1 MIGTVEPQTTTSAAK
16 IKRPINLSSKE
27 FANNKYAYYKWLREN
42 EPVHKGKMMSLI
54 GGYLIAGY
62 DDCVGLLKDDRFVRS
77 RSTATGGRSFPLPL
91 PKSLSMLMSILTAT
105 DPPDHRRLR
114 ALVHKTFTPRMLT
127 KLEKRVETLTHE
139 LLDAAEKS
147 KEQRAGKVAQSE
159 IQIDLMTAYA
169 YPIPVTIIAEM
180 LGIDAHE
187 IPEFSAYLES
197 IINGMSGLS
206 IIRTVAFDLPKSVK
220 FIRRLIERKRT
231 DPGDDI
237 MTRLIEAEE
246 DGDSLSEDE
255 LIAMVF
261 TLIVAGH
268 ETTYHLIVNAVYTLL
283 MHPEELARL
292 QAEPALIDSA
302 IEELMRF
309 NGPIHG
315 TDPIY
320 AAEEVSLS
328 GVTIPKG
335 AMVMPLLGS
344 ANRDPAAFENPDVL
358 DIARVHNRHL
368 GFGQGI
374 HYCLGAPLARME
386 TRIALQTL
394 FARYPNLRLAVSPD
408 ELEIVPAPGWHKYK
422 AMPVVLE

>member
-1 MIGTVEPQTTTSAAK
+1 MTIAMTQLNTITTVK
-16 IKRPINLSSKE
+16 IKRPINLSGKE

-42 EPVHKGKMMSLI
+42 EPVHKGKLMNFM

-62 DDCVGLLKDDRFVRS
+62 DDCVNLLKDERFVRN
-77 RSTATGGRSFPLPL
+77 RTTATGGRKFPIPL
-91 PKSLSMLMSILTAT
+91 PKSLSILMSALTAT

-114 ALVHKTFTPRMLT
+114 TLVHKAFTPRMLT
-127 KLEKRVETLTHE
+127 KLERRIESLTHE
-139 LLDAAEKS
+139 LLDAAERS
-147 KEQRAGKVAQSE
+147 AKEGQQV
-159 IQIDLMTAYA
+159 DLMRAYA

-187 IPEFSAYLES
+187 IPKFSAYIES
-197 IINGMSGLS
+197 IINGMTGLS
-206 IIRTVAFDLPKSVK
+206 MIRTIAFDLPKSVK
-220 FIRRLIERKRT
+220 FVRRLIERKRAN
-231 DPGDDI
+231 PGDDI

-255 LIAMVF
+255 LVAMVF

-283 MHPEELARL
+283 MHPEVLAQLR
-292 QAEPALIDSA
+292 AEPTLMDSA

-320 AAEEVSLS
+320 ATEEVILH

-335 AMVMPLLGS
+335 SMVTPLLGS
-344 ANRDPAAFENPDVL
+344 ANRDPAAFENPDIL
-358 DIARVHNRHL
+358 DITRTPNRHL

-386 TRIALQTL
+386 TKIALQTL
-394 FARYPNLRLAVSPD
+394 FERSPNLRLAVSPD
-408 ELEIVPAPGWHKYK
+408 ELEIVPAPGFHKYK
-422 AMPVVLE
+422 AMPVVLG